1 MTLVQT
7 RPILHVT
14 VLPIYV
20 ICLIVSIPVAAIV
33 YLFAYLVISKPS
45 ESQLRRIPG
54 GSYLIRIAEKLPFW
68 QNN

>member
-1 MTLVQT
+1 MGSVIIAVVITL
-7 RPILHVT
+7 L
-14 VLPIYV
+14 
-20 ICLIVSIPVAAIV
+20 VAAVV
-33 YLFAYLVISKPS
+33 YLFAYLIISKPS